1 MSKIT
6 SNEELNKLIKE
17 CKTPQELDRLQSLFT
32 NEIIGRITD
41 AQALKILRAEE
52 KLRMEE
58 SKCKKNGKI

>member
-17 CKTPQELDRLQSLFT
+17 CKTPQELDRLQSLFA

-58 SKCKKNGKI
+58 SKCKKTK

>member
-1 MSKIT
+1 MNIT

-17 CKTPQELDRLQSLFT
+17 CETPQELHNLQQLFA

-52 KLRMEE
+52 KMRMEGN
-58 SKCKKNGKI
+58 KCKKTK